1 MSRALSYLERVLL
14 ELLNNSE
21 YGLTPLRAAQALWGN
36 DATDANKQAIR
47 RALSG
52 LERRGLVHRDLGST
66 RYYAIH
72 EPNSRP

>member
-21 YGLTPLRAAQALWGN
+21 YGLTPLRAAQVLWGN
-36 DATDANKQAIR
+36 DATYANKQAVG

-52 LERRGLVHRDLGST
+52 LERRALAQRDLGSR
-66 RYYAIH
+66 RYYA
-72 EPNSRP
+72 NSGRK